1 MLGRKGHPIAPALS
15 DLTDDRDASRSSLRR
30 FVAAVASSRRRQL
43 ACVVAVQLANALAQA
58 SSVLLLVP
66 LLSAIGVHSSGALE
80 HRINRVLE
88 AVGITPTLGA
98 LLAVYV
104 GVTVAIQV
112 LSIFQGVLST
122 RFRLD
127 FINDLRCDTYAA
139 VGGAEWRHLI
149 GMRRAD
155 LLAALTSNVPLV
167 GNGVAALL
175 GLVVSVVVVVA
186 QLSAAIQ
193 VSAISTALA
202 VASGFALVWVVW
214 PLARRSRR
222 LGAEMVVFNRAAMRA
237 ATAFLDALK
246 LVKAYG
252 REEAQEREYMTAVSR
267 ARNAQVSLAWANTL
281 ANGAQSSLSALLL
294 AITVYVAIRV
304 AHVPSGSLLVVA
316 VVFTK
321 IVGQITSSQSNIQS
335 VAQALP
341 AFEEIEELLRSC
353 MAAHE
358 GRGARRR
365 IGIGTGIE
373 LQDVRFSYPSTR
385 GDRAEALRGVSLEL
399 PTGSTLALAG
409 PSGAGKTTVA
419 DLVAGLMVPSSG
431 RVCVGGQEL
440 TRERLAGWRQAI
452 ALVPQ
457 EPFMFHDTIAA
468 NLRFARSEATD
479 RELWEALRVANVAEF
494 VAALPEGLETIVGDQ
509 GLRLSGGE
517 RQRLALA
524 RALLRQP
531 DLLILDEATSSLDT
545 ENELA
550 IRVALSE
557 LHGRTTMLLI
567 AHRLSTVSEADRI
580 AVLDGG
586 QVVETGSWSELA
598 GREAGRLQSLIAA
611 GATPPVGGMAA
622 L

>member
-1 MLGRKGHPIAPALS
+1 
-15 DLTDDRDASRSSLRR
+15 
-30 FVAAVASSRRRQL
+30 
-43 ACVVAVQLANALAQA
+43 
-58 SSVLLLVP
+58 
-66 LLSAIGVHSSGALE
+66 
-80 HRINRVLE
+80 
-88 AVGITPTLGA
+88 
-98 LLAVYV
+98 
-104 GVTVAIQV
+104 
-112 LSIFQGVLST
+112 
-122 RFRLD
+122 
-127 FINDLRCDTYAA
+127 
-139 VGGAEWRHLI
+139 
-149 GMRRAD
+149 
-155 LLAALTSNVPLV
+155 
-167 GNGVAALL
+167 
-175 GLVVSVVVVVA
+175 
-186 QLSAAIQ
+186 
-193 VSAISTALA
+193 
-202 VASGFALVWVVW
+202 
-214 PLARRSRR
+214 
-222 LGAEMVVFNRAAMRA
+222 
-237 ATAFLDALK
+237 
-246 LVKAYG
+246 
-252 REEAQEREYMTAVSR
+252 MTAVSR

>member
-1 MLGRKGHPIAPALS
+1 
-15 DLTDDRDASRSSLRR
+15 
-30 FVAAVASSRRRQL
+30 
-43 ACVVAVQLANALAQA
+43 
-58 SSVLLLVP
+58 
-66 LLSAIGVHSSGALE
+66 
-80 HRINRVLE
+80 
-88 AVGITPTLGA
+88 
-98 LLAVYV
+98 
-104 GVTVAIQV
+104 
-112 LSIFQGVLST
+112 
-122 RFRLD
+122 
-127 FINDLRCDTYAA
+127 
-139 VGGAEWRHLI
+139 
-149 GMRRAD
+149 
-155 LLAALTSNVPLV
+155 
-167 GNGVAALL
+167 
-175 GLVVSVVVVVA
+175 
-186 QLSAAIQ
+186 
-193 VSAISTALA
+193 
-202 VASGFALVWVVW
+202 
-214 PLARRSRR
+214 
-222 LGAEMVVFNRAAMRA
+222 
-237 ATAFLDALK
+237 
-246 LVKAYG
+246 
-252 REEAQEREYMTAVSR
+252 
-267 ARNAQVSLAWANTL
+267 VSL
-281 ANGAQSSLSALLL
+281 
-294 AITVYVAIRV
+294 
-304 AHVPSGSLLVVA
+304 
-316 VVFTK
+316 K
-321 IVGQITSSQSNIQS
+321 
-335 VAQALP
+335 
-341 AFEEIEELLRSC
+341 
-353 MAAHE
+353 
-358 GRGARRR
+358 
-365 IGIGTGIE
+365 
-373 LQDVRFSYPSTR
+373 
-385 GDRAEALRGVSLEL
+385 L